1 MKNGK
6 KFFSLFL
13 MTLFLSVVVSG
24 NLMAAKNTF
33 KLGIVTFLS
42 GAAAGPFGV
51 PSKKAAELTIKQLN
65 EGKIPSPYNKIGIA
79 GKKIEV
85 VWVDEAGSAT
95 KQVEEYRNLVQ
106 QKKVDAV
113 IGYISSGHCMAIA
126 PIAEELGTLTVLYD
140 CGTPRIFEDNS
151 YHYVFR
157 TGLTA
162 TIDNV
167 GAARY
172 IVDLKKNLK
181 SVSAINQNYAWGQ
194 DSWHDFI
201 SSLKDLKPDI
211 QVKTVQFP
219 KIFQGQYGSEISSLM
234 VNPADFIH
242 SSFWGGDLEALIL
255 QGGARGLFENQIPI
269 FTCGEASMF
278 RLAKQLPKGAI
289 VGARGPFGLYA
300 PNNKLNKW
308 FRNNYISKYGIS
320 PTYPAYKMVQAI
332 FGLKAAAEKAATKN
346 KNFSQEDII
355 KSFEYLKFQAPSG
368 TVKMNLGKGHQAMQ
382 GIAYGQYVYKNGKPS
397 FENVKWYPAECVNP
411 PDGVKSIDWIK
422 SGMKGAKC
430 N

>member
-1 MKNGK
+1 MKCFK
-6 KFFSLFL
+6 KFFLLLLALTITLMFTFSSLL
-13 MTLFLSVVVSG
+13 I
-24 NLMAAKNTF
+24 AKDTF
-33 KLGIVTFLS
+33 KVGIVTFLS

-65 EGKIPSPYNKIGIA
+65 QGKLPAPYNKIGIA

-106 QKKVDAV
+106 HKKVDAV
-113 IGYISSGHCMAIA
+113 IGYISSGHCLAIA
-126 PIAEELGTLTVLYD
+126 PVAEELGKLTVLYD
-140 CGTPRIFEDNS
+140 CGTPRIFEENT

-162 TIDNV
+162 TIDSV

-181 SVSAINQNYAWGQ
+181 SISAINQNYAWGH
-194 DSWHDFI
+194 DSWNDFL
-201 SSLKDLKPDI
+201 SALKDLKPNI
-211 QVKTVQFP
+211 KVKTVQFP
-219 KIFQGQYGSEISSLM
+219 KIFQGQYGAEISSLM
-234 VNPADFIH
+234 MNPADFIH

-255 QGGARGLFENQIPI
+255 QGGARGLFDKQIPI

-278 RLAKQLPKGAI
+278 RLAKQMPKGAI
-289 VGARGPFGLYA
+289 IGARGPFGLYA
-300 PNNKLNKW
+300 PDNALNRW
-308 FRNNYISKYGIS
+308 FRKNYIAKYKTA

-332 FGLKAAAEKAATKN
+332 LGLKEAAEKAAMKK
-346 KNFSQEDII
+346 KNFTQEDII
-355 KSFEYLKFQAPSG
+355 KSFEYLTFKAPSG
-368 TVKMNLGKGHQAMQ
+368 IVKMKLGKGHQAMQ
-382 GIAYGQYVYKNGKPS
+382 GIAYGQYELKNGKPT
-397 FENVKWYPAECVNP
+397 FDNVKWYPAECVNP

-422 SGMKGAKC
+422 GGMKGAKC

>member
-1 MKNGK
+1 MKVLK
-6 KFFSLFL
+6 KVSLVFIGFFIGFS
-13 MTLFLSVVVSG
+13 MISI
-24 NLMAAKNTF
+24 NLMAKDTF

-42 GAAAGPFGV
+42 GAAAGPFGI

-65 EGKIPSPYNKIGIA
+65 KGKIPAPYNKIGIA

-113 IGYISSGHCMAIA
+113 IGYISSGHCLAIA
-126 PIAEELGTLTVLYD
+126 PVAEELGKLTVFYD
-140 CGTPRIFEDNS
+140 CGTPRIFEENS

-162 TIDNV
+162 TIDSV

-181 SVSAINQNYAWGQ
+181 SISAINQNYAWGH
-194 DSWHDFI
+194 DSWNDFL
-201 SSLKDLKPDI
+201 SALKDLKPNI
-211 QVKTVQFP
+211 KVKTVQFP
-219 KIFQGQYGSEISSLM
+219 KIFQGQYGAEISSLM
-234 VNPADFIH
+234 MKPADFIH

-255 QGGARGLFENQIPI
+255 QGDARGLFDSQLPI
-269 FTCGEASMF
+269 FSCGEASMF
-278 RLAKQLPKGAI
+278 RLAKQMPKGAVI
-289 VGARGPFGLYA
+289 GARGPFGLYA
-300 PNNKLNKW
+300 PDNKLNKW
-308 FRNNYISKYGIS
+308 FRSNYISLYGTP

-332 FGLKAAAEKAATKN
+332 FGLKAAAEKVAMKK
-346 KNFSQEDII
+346 KNFNQEDII
-355 KSFEYLKFQAPSG
+355 KAFEHLKFEAPSG
-368 TVKMNLGKGHQAMQ
+368 TVNMALGKGHQAMQ
-382 GIAYGQYVYKNGKPS
+382 GIAYGQYEFKDGKPT
-397 FENVKWYPAECVNP
+397 FKNLKWYPAECVNP

-422 SGMKGAKC
+422 GGMKGAKC